1 MKTSQVFRSG
11 LGVTAIVA
19 VLAGVSGCQSPT
31 YGTSKSA
38 AEQLADDLGSA
49 VSIGGGDKK
58 KDVRY
63 NPRPGL
69 VVAGKGVSDLPAP
82 QQSMAN
88 RENNPNWAESPEE
101 TRQRLR
107 EEAAANENNPRYVSP
122 LTVGKGQGGQ
132 LTESQKWE
140 AFRQAKAEAKSGSTI
155 GSGQR
160 RFLTDPPA
168 EYRQVDNAD
177 DLGEPEKVKERRRK
191 KEAEANGKQNS
202 AWWKPFQ

>member
-19 VLAGVSGCQSPT
+19 VLAGLSGCQSPT

-58 KDVRY
+58 NDVRY

-69 VVAGKGVSDLPAP
+69 VVAGRGGDLPAP
-82 QQSMAN
+82 QQTMAG
-88 RENNPNWAESPEE
+88 RDNNPNWIEAPEE

-107 EEAAANENNPRYVSP
+107 EEADANRDNPRYVSP
-122 LTVGKGQGGQ
+122 LAVGKGQGGQ

-140 AFRQAKAEAKSGSTI
+140 AFRKAKEEAKSGSTL

-168 EYRQVDNAD
+168 EYRQVQNAE
-177 DLGEPEKVKERRRK
+177 DLGEPERVKERRRK
-191 KEAEANGKQNS
+191 KEAQANGKQNS

>member
-19 VLAGVSGCQSPT
+19 VLAGLAGCQSPT

-49 VSIGGGDKK
+49 VSIGGDEKK

-69 VVAGKGVSDLPAP
+69 VVAGKGAGDLPPP

-88 RENNPNWAESPEE
+88 RENNANWMESPEE
-101 TRQRLR
+101 TRKRLR
-107 EEAAANENNPRYVSP
+107 EEADANANNPRYVSP
-122 LTVGKGQGGQ
+122 LAVGRGQGGQ

-140 AFRQAKAEAKSGSTI
+140 AFRQAKQEAKSDSTVS
-155 GSGQR
+155 SGQR

-177 DLGEPEKVKERRRK
+177 DLGEPERVKERRRK
-191 KEAEANGKQNS
+191 KEAEAGKQNS

>member
-1 MKTSQVFRSG
+1 MKTSRVFRSG

-19 VLAGVSGCQSPT
+19 VLAGLSGCQSPT

-69 VVAGKGVSDLPAP
+69 VVAGKGPGDLPAP

-88 RENNPNWAESPEE
+88 RENNPNWTESPEE

-107 EEAAANENNPRYVSP
+107 VSSGDSIQFALFSRLAMDCCGAGRSPAP
-122 LTVGKGQGGQ
+122 L
-132 LTESQKWE
+132 
-140 AFRQAKAEAKSGSTI
+140 
-155 GSGQR
+155 
-160 RFLTDPPA
+160 PA
-168 EYRQVDNAD
+168 TTRPGRG
-177 DLGEPEKVKERRRK
+177 L
-191 KEAEANGKQNS
+191 
-202 AWWKPFQ
+202 